1 MLVDEIVVMRKAH
14 LHLEDDVFA
23 HRQHREGFEAA
34 LPVVK
39 LFGVGSHHDLADV
52 EAVIEGR
59 QVVSMTIGTRER
71 NHDNNRAQ
79 FPISG
84 VFIAQLD
91 MLLVV
96 SAYGVD
102 AR

>member
-1 MLVDEIVVMRKAH
+1 VNEIVVMRKAH
-14 LHLEDDVFA
+14 LHLEDDIFA
-23 HRQHREGFEAA
+23 HRQHCEGLEAT
-34 LPVVK
+34 LPVVE

-59 QVVSMTIGTRER
+59 QVIGMTIGARER
-71 NHDNNRAQ
+71 HHDNNRAQ

-84 VFIAQLD
+84 VFIAQLN
-91 MLLVV
+91 MLLVI